1 MFFSKSSASNIYQ
14 NFKGTNFPLETA
26 SDSCDDISGRHVTH
40 VIETRTVTN
49 EQKYNNFSIDS
60 TGICNQFEKVYPSG
74 SPANRISR
82 LGDSVE
88 MKLFLPQR
96 KVEEISQNAL
106 ESTLTLRYLAK
117 LLGNCFP
124 QFKQSYQQNLRFAC

>member
-1 MFFSKSSASNIYQ
+1 MYGFNVGRDTLRVPLSLFCSKSSASNIYQ

-49 EQKYNNFSIDS
+49 EQKYNNFS
-60 TGICNQFEKVYPSG
+60 C
-74 SPANRISR
+74 R
-82 LGDSVE
+82 LGHSVE

-96 KVEEISQNAL
+96 RWRRFLKMHWKAL
-106 ESTLTLRYLAK
+106 
-117 LLGNCFP
+117 
-124 QFKQSYQQNLRFAC
+124 